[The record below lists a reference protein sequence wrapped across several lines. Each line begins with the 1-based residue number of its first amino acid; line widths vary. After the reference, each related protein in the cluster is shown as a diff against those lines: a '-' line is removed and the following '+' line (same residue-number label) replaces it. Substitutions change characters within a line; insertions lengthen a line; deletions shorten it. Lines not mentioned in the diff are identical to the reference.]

1 MENVALQGG
10 NPEKLMEEV
19 GKRRSSFKKEIF
31 ASQDGY
37 IKIDAFK
44 AGLAG
49 VTLGVGRNRT
59 EDAVCPDAGFILH
72 KKEGDF
78 VKKGELL
85 MEVFGKDDECFASAL
100 PALENAFSYETAQIS
115 TEELI
120 FKQIS

>member
-1 MENVALQGG
+1 
-10 NPEKLMEEV
+10 
-19 GKRRSSFKKEIF
+19 
-31 ASQDGY
+31 GY
-37 IKIDAFK
+37 LKIDAFK

-72 KKEGDF
+72 KKEGDS

-85 MEVFGKDDECFASAL
+85 MEVFGKDEECFTSAL
-100 PALENAFSYETAQIS
+100 PALEKAFSYEKNSIS
-115 TEELI
+115 KDELI